1 MSVQPV
7 HDTAAG
13 MPQDVLDAAI
23 GTARAGGRFD
33 VVDRLSGA
41 RGLLRGP
48 SVTAQVVGG
57 ARQGRTAMVTAL
69 LSAGCGPP
77 SITVTE
83 SGDAGGSLGEAVD
96 AVVFVSAAA
105 QMLSDAELDQ
115 MRALRHRSLT
125 VLFALTEI
133 DQHPHWRDVLE
144 ADLELLNS
152 AGIAAAP
159 FAVSVDLHVRAVA
172 IGQPA
177 LAAASGIPALA
188 ERLRDI
194 AEEAELS
201 AACSVAQQV
210 LGAVG
215 ELESTPRPAPH
226 PATRPTA
233 PATRRPPDAEPA
245 RAASD
250 RGRWQQVL
258 SDGFAAVSS
267 DVDFDLRSRVRTVV
281 AEAERV
287 VDENDPARNWDA
299 LDAWL
304 RERLA
309 YEGAQTFALLAAR
322 TAEVATALAADL
334 GGAPLRP
341 VRPPAVPDL
350 FGHLPPRDPPTGRS
364 RPLAARG
371 RSLVMSGYGGLM
383 MALVLPRFAGVHL
396 PVWIVVGGALL
407 AAVLMGSAALSGERK
422 RQLDARR
429 NRAKALVRHCADG
442 FLLGAGKYTRDTV
455 RSAQQQLRDE
465 CAAQTAELQRAAGR
479 ARGTVPPEAPDTPGP
494 DAAAR
499 PAPAATP
506 ADELAVLRRRALT
519 LLTRGSTVRGSTV
532 RGSTVRGST
541 VRGSTVRGSTV
552 RGSTVQLPDLR
563 RSPGSPPV
571 SASNRLR

>member
-7 HDTAAG
+7 HDTAAVT
-13 MPQDVLDAAI
+13 PQDVLDAAI

-33 VVDRLSGA
+33 IVDRLSGA
-41 RGLLRGP
+41 QGLLHGS
-48 SVTAQVVGG
+48 SVTVQVVGG
-57 ARQGRTAMVTAL
+57 LRRGRTSMVAAL
-69 LSAGCGPP
+69 VSAGSGSPD
-77 SITVTE
+77 IAVAE
-83 SGDAGGSLGEAVD
+83 SGHAGGSLGEAVD

-105 QMLSDAELDQ
+105 QMLSAAELDQ
-115 MRALRHRSLT
+115 LRALRHRSPT

-152 AGIAAAP
+152 ADIAVAP

-188 ERLRDI
+188 ERLRHI
-194 AEEAELS
+194 AEKAELS
-201 AACSVAQQV
+201 ATRSVAQHV

-215 ELESTPRPAPH
+215 ELESAPRPAPH
-226 PATRPTA
+226 PAPRPTA
-233 PATRRPPDAEPA
+233 PAARRPPDAEPA
-245 RAASD
+245 RASTD

-258 SDGFAAVSS
+258 ADGFAAVSS

-309 YEGAQTFALLAAR
+309 YECEQTCALLAAR
-322 TAEVATALAADL
+322 SAEVARALATDL

-341 VRPPAVPDL
+341 VRPPALPDL
-350 FGHLPPRDPPTGRS
+350 FEHLPPRDPPTGRS

-396 PVWIVVGGALL
+396 PVWIVVTGALL
-407 AAVLMGSAALSGERK
+407 AAVLMLSAAHSGERK

-455 RSAQQQLRDE
+455 RSAQQQQRDE
-465 CAAQTAELQRAAGR
+465 CAARTAELQRAAPTGR
-479 ARGTVPPEAPDTPGP
+479 ARRTAPPEAPDAPGP
-494 DAAAR
+494 GAE

-506 ADELAVLRRRALT
+506 DEELAVLRRRALT
-519 LLTRGSTVRGSTV
+519 LLAC
-532 RGSTVRGST
+532 
-541 VRGSTVRGSTV
+541 
-552 RGSTVQLPDLR
+552 GSTVQLPDLR
-563 RSPGSPPV
+563 RSPGSPTV